1 MTNTKVAEGDQ
12 IPRKQVGK
20 GRKLHRLSIDTYP
33 GRSLIQLNR
42 ESRADEWVQL
52 PPSHI
57 RHTWISGP
65 KFPKLDECTHFHYD
79 RVTLPD
85 DFTVSLRTEHGD
97 HELQLSGETT
107 ITVFYIHVTCN
118 KTSWT
123 ITRRYSD
130 AVTFD
135 IQLHRCIFDR
145 RYSMLPTLSK
155 ENDIPGP
162 HKDAFEQLSYY
173 FERFTKLVREAI
185 HLKCGSILNWL
196 EMDNRGHH
204 FLWHVNSAINVPA
217 IAVATVTRNYVK
229 REDDELELRVGD
241 LVSIIDMP
249 NAKESPW
256 WRGKHSNKVGFFPSS
271 CVEVIPGS
279 IHDNNVRKP
288 PTRVNIKTC
297 DVVTDGTPDPATGP
311 EQGIKK
317 KKRLKSR
324 LAVLFASRPDRDALR
339 QKGILRG
346 RVFGAHLSEHL
357 FDTDMSVP
365 LIVQVCCSTVEE
377 YGVVEGVYR
386 KPGIVSNVQRLRQEF
401 DHDNPPT
408 RIQDE
413 RYIFDIHC
421 VASLCKMYFREL
433 PDPLL
438 TFQLYDHFA
447 EAVSFPTVE
456 MKLQATRR
464 VVQQLP
470 PFHYSTLAFLARHLS
485 TLAAQSSIHGM
496 HSRNLALV
504 WAPNLLKPQTS
515 DSDASAFTEIKIQ
528 SVVLQFLIDHAKLI
542 FADEEPQGTPSSV
555 RFSVGSQI
563 TTGSCT
569 SPADNMSQTSS
580 VQLVHFAG
588 IRAQRRNVNRLSFH
602 DSAAGTETPDKEAE
616 AGVVRSR
623 TTSDLTHVTTSTTAN
638 KYQYLMKIPLMELA
652 EAQRAH
658 AVSEV
663 DVRTA
668 TGDPAHKP
676 AGLFRRRD
684 NKKKKVNGTVRY
696 SQEFRPT
703 SSHWARSILNKF
715 SIKRSASYSHRPV
728 ISGPCGF
735 VSDPYST
742 VLNDAQSL
750 IPGVGLERTEAEHN
764 SVSSKLSSFNGSGN
778 NVLLLGNVTKTD
790 ANSAVDKSDFV
801 SEWCNDT
808 IKQFLDGKPLASI
821 QPTNVTD
828 RASIDLDTV
837 GEVISSNKRSSQCC
851 TGEDSPVTMIK
862 TQPSP
867 PARCDLRRS
876 RSLPHKRRNKRN
888 EDIAYALRG
897 EKNTEQVR
905 QKFNAILGYS
915 TNWQNDQNSSSKR
928 SSVDLEDE
936 LNEARPAKLPRP
948 LSCPSYGAENVTPL
962 IRKSRSFRNSSAN
975 VLLIQ
980 QQRCSLTLNTN
991 SNKSPHLIV

>member
-1 MTNTKVAEGDQ
+1 MTNTTTEKTGET
-12 IPRKQVGK
+12 ILLRKHVTK
-20 GRKLHRLSIDTYP
+20 GRKLHRLSVDTYP
-33 GRSLIQLNR
+33 ARSLITLNR

-79 RVTLPD
+79 AVTLPP
-85 DFTVSLRTEHGD
+85 DFSVMLRTDYGD
-97 HELQLSGETT
+97 HELHLSGDST

-118 KTSWT
+118 NASWT

-130 AVTFD
+130 TVTFD

-162 HKDAFEQLSYY
+162 FNDAFEQLAYY

-229 REDDELELRVGD
+229 REDDELELRD
-241 LVSIIDMP
+241 LSSNRVTIDVQ
-249 NAKESPW
+249 SF
-256 WRGKHSNKVGFFPSS
+256 SSKVGFFPSS

-279 IHDNNVRKP
+279 IHDSSVRKP
-288 PTRVNIKTC
+288 PTRVNIKC
-297 DVVTDGTPDPATGP
+297 DVVPDGTPETGTGP

-377 YGVVEGVYR
+377 FGIIEGVYR

-401 DHDNPPT
+401 DSDNPPR
-408 RIQDE
+408 RIEDE

-438 TFQLYDHFA
+438 TFQLYDQFA

-485 TLAAQSSIHGM
+485 TMAAQSNIHGM

-563 TTGSCT
+563 TTGSCS
-569 SPADNMSQTSS
+569 SPQDNMSQTSS

-588 IRAQRRNVNRLSFH
+588 IRAQKRNVNRLSFH
-602 DSAAGTETPDKEAE
+602 DTAAAAGEEE
-616 AGVVRSR
+616 AGEDIVRSR

-663 DVRTA
+663 DVRA
-668 TGDPAHKP
+668 EDPTQKP
-676 AGLFRRRD
+676 VGLFRRKD
-684 NKKKKVNGTVRY
+684 NKKKKVNGAVRY

-715 SIKRSASYSHRPV
+715 SIKRSQSYSHRPI

-742 VLNDAQSL
+742 VLNDAHSL
-750 IPGVGLERTEAEHN
+750 VPGVGLERSTEAEHN

-790 ANSAVDKSDFV
+790 TNTAVDKSDFV

-828 RASIDLDTV
+828 RAAVPT
-837 GEVISSNKRSSQCC
+837 NKRSAQFCE
-851 TGEDSPVTMIK
+851 GDNSPVTVTK

-876 RSLPHKRRNKRN
+876 RSLPQKRRNKRS
-888 EDIAYALRG
+888 EDIAYALRELQSVPSG
-897 EKNTEQVR
+897 EKTTEQVR
-905 QKFNAILGYS
+905 QKFNSILGYS
-915 TNWQNDQNSSSKR
+915 TSWQSDQNSSSKR

-948 LSCPSYGAENVTPL
+948 LSCPSYGAENVVPP
-962 IRKSRSFRNSSAN
+962 IRKSRSFRSSSAN

-980 QQRCSLTLNTN
+980 QQRCSLTFNTN
-991 SNKSPHLIV
+991 PNNSPHLIV